1 MSCIIIYV
9 KTKKENYL
17 QCGSVQPK
25 PLFWFKSNTK
35 TETQIGRYF
44 SANTITNTE
53 TTFQRENLV
62 SSYR

>member
-1 MSCIIIYV
+1 MYV

-25 PLFWFKSNTK
+25 PLFWFRSNTK
-35 TETQIGRYF
+35 TETQIVRYV
-44 SANTITNTE
+44 SDDTITNTE
-53 TTFQRENLV
+53 NTFQMENLV